1 MRNIFGAVALML
13 PAAASAQTA
22 VRPASDTA
30 LARRILVAE
39 DRRDAT
45 DPALAAGRA
54 SQDPLVRTLALR
66 ATSRIADK
74 AYAGRD
80 SLPPLPRPVTWP
92 EPAWRLRY
100 RALAAPKGD
109 CSKLETAMADSAWA
123 VRLHAVDL
131 ADSTCAGNAALLTT
145 VRTWIDK
152 LPTDASRRAA
162 GGVSWH
168 AAAHGIVALARLQP
182 GEARTRL
189 PKLSAHAQWQVRAYA
204 ARAAAVLHDSTT
216 LRRLAVD
223 RHDNVRDVAITAL
236 AKLTGHADDA
246 LYLATIGNP
255 AIGAQ
260 AGRAAAA
267 ALKGS
272 PRADVASAAS
282 AAFDRWAGKNIASA
296 RDVRLALLDAAGRP
310 ATDDRPP
317 ASRSSVPANAV
328 ALAMGAP
335 IRLRVTIAPASGRGS
350 FVVLLRGDVAPLMAA
365 RIDQAVHHG
374 YYRGLTWHRVEP
386 DFVIQGGSPAANEYV
401 GSREFLRDELGTV
414 PHLRG
419 TVGMS
424 TRGHDTG
431 DYQWFVNLKDNLRLN
446 ADYTIFGEVTEGI
459 DIVDGI
465 LEGDVIQSIE
475 ESPEGH
481 D

>member
-1 MRNIFGAVALML
+1 
-13 PAAASAQTA
+13 
-22 VRPASDTA
+22 VR
-30 LARRILVAE
+30 
-39 DRRDAT
+39 
-45 DPALAAGRA
+45 
-54 SQDPLVRTLALR
+54 LR
-66 ATSRIADK
+66 A
-74 AYAGRD
+74 
-80 SLPPLPRPVTWP
+80 L
-92 EPAWRLRY
+92 
-100 RALAAPKGD
+100 
-109 CSKLETAMADSAWA
+109 
-123 VRLHAVDL
+123 DL
-131 ADSTCAGNAALLTT
+131 ADSTCAADAALLTT
-145 VRTWIDK
+145 LRTWIDK
-152 LPTDASRRAA
+152 LPADASRRAA

-182 GEARTRL
+182 AEARTRL

-204 ARAAAVLHDSTT
+204 ARAAAVLTDATT
-216 LRRLAVD
+216 LRRLATD
-223 RHDNVRDVAITAL
+223 RHDNVREVAIRAL
-236 AKLTGHADDA
+236 GKLTGHTDDA
-246 LYLATIGNP
+246 LYLATISNP

-282 AAFDRWAGKNIASA
+282 AAFDRWAGKNVASA

-317 ASRSSVPANAV
+317 VSRSPVPPTAV

-335 IRLRVTIAPASGRGS
+335 VRLRVTIAPASGGGT
-350 FVVLLRGDVAPLMAA
+350 FVVRLRGDLAPLMAA
-365 RIDQAVHHG
+365 RIDQAVRQG

-446 ADYTIFGEVTEGI
+446 PDYTIFGEVTEGI

-465 LEGDVIQSIE
+465 LEGDVIQSIDE
-475 ESPEGH
+475 IPEGH